1 MAELAATVATWSHAS
16 HSHIVPHPDSPMAR
30 STSEDILLLIFDA
43 LIETWST
50 PEAQW
55 PNETYSADCAAVPF
69 HLAAVCRQW
78 RTLMLATSTLWTY
91 FGFPKDPWEYIRH
104 HGRLSLLLERS
115 RNSPVVVILSIP
127 IEHYS
132 HGDTDMQLAI
142 GVNHVLRAIN
152 DIAPRWRAAFLNLH
166 TVLMH
171 HFRPALRVGCPIL
184 ESLAVISGYSDL
196 SVPRAPRLEQLCF
209 AASTDYWTSESHI
222 AHSDQQQYLS
232 LKWLLIVSPLGPRT
246 AALYKRNSTNLKHL
260 TILDAGDYPPQ
271 PLQCPNL
278 FSVTLDDLA
287 YLNYIVAPKLCQLA
301 VCGDSLIVPL
311 KDDWSLVTTLILYGD
326 FEE

>member
-1 MAELAATVATWSHAS
+1 
-16 HSHIVPHPDSPMAR
+16 MAR

-91 FGFPKDPWEYIRH
+91 FGFPNNPWEYIRH

-132 HGDTDMQLAI
+132 HGDSNRQLAI
-142 GVNHVLRAIN
+142 GVNHVLGAIN
-152 DIAPRWRAAFLNLH
+152 DIAPRWKTVLLNLPS
-166 TVLMH
+166 VLTR
-171 HFRPALRVGCPIL
+171 HFGPALRGECPVL
-184 ESLAVISGYSDL
+184 GSLAVISCYSDL
-196 SVPRAPRLEQLCF
+196 YVPRAPRLKRLCF
-209 AASTDYWTSESHI
+209 AASIDRWAPELYI
-222 AHSDQQQYLS
+222 AHQYLS
-232 LKWLLIVSPLGPRT
+232 LEWLLIVSPLGPRT
-246 AALYKRNSTNLKHL
+246 AALYKQNSTNLKHL
-260 TILDAGDYPPQ
+260 TILDAGDYP
-271 PLQCPNL
+271 LQL
-278 FSVTLDDLA
+278 L
-287 YLNYIVAPKLCQLA
+287 
-301 VCGDSLIVPL
+301 
-311 KDDWSLVTTLILYGD
+311 
-326 FEE
+326 